1 MITLRKNADRRIRKG
16 HLWVFSNEIAQP
28 PVSGLEPGS
37 IHELCETHGEFIGM
51 VYANP
56 ASLITARLLSRKKV
70 GIDETFLSERL
81 SDAINMRKAFSSGRE
96 SYRMVFA
103 ESDFLP
109 GLIVDKYADY
119 LSVQSLTAGM
129 DKLMDSVL
137 ECLETLVE
145 PKGIYLRNDS
155 PARSFEGIP
164 LDKRPAFG
172 RPPEIVEISNG
183 GLEFL
188 VDIID
193 GQKTGFFLDQEF
205 NRELMKKY
213 VTSGAKVLDLFCY
226 TGAWGIHALGAGAES
241 ATAVDSSRS
250 ALEMADENAKLNGF
264 SGKFVSVKDSV
275 IDFLKKIKDSW
286 DVVIID
292 PPAFIKNKAQFKEGW
307 KAYIDVNRRAM
318 GRLRPGGVLVSCS
331 CSHHMDQASFEEALL
346 AAARQNGRE
355 IRILEVRGQ
364 GPDHPVLLSMP
375 ETRYLKVVAAI
386 VS

>member
-1 MITLRKNADRRIRKG
+1 MITLKKNADRRIRKG

-28 PVSGLEPGS
+28 PVSSLEPGS
-37 IHELCETHGEFIGM
+37 IHELCDTHGEFMGM

-56 ASLITARLLSRKKV
+56 ASLITSRLLSRKKV
-70 GIDETFLSERL
+70 VIDEILISERL
-81 SDAINMRKAFSSGRE
+81 SAAFEMRKTFSRE
-96 SYRMVFA
+96 RDSYRMVFA

-109 GLIVDKYADY
+109 GLIVDKYSDY

-129 DKLMDSVL
+129 DKLMDFVL
-137 ECLETLVE
+137 ECLESIAA

-155 PARSFEGIP
+155 PARGLEGIP

-172 RPPEIVEISNG
+172 RAPEIVEISSG
-183 GLEFL
+183 GLKFL
-188 VDIID
+188 VNIIE

-205 NRELMKKY
+205 NRGLMKKY
-213 VTSGAKVLDLFCY
+213 VTPGAKVLDLFCY

-241 ATAVDSSRS
+241 VTAVDSSRS
-250 ALEMADENAKLNGF
+250 ALEMAVENARQSGF
-264 SGKFVSVKDSV
+264 SDRYTALKDSV
-275 IDFLKKIKDSW
+275 VDFLKKIKDSW
-286 DVVIID
+286 DVVVID
-292 PPAFIKNKAQFKEGW
+292 PPAFIKNKGQFKEGW

-318 GRLRPGGVLVSCS
+318 GRLRPGGILISCS

-375 ETRYLKVVAAI
+375 ETRYLKVVTAI